1 MDDATLDDLV
11 ALVPPLLQCLE
22 ALRFV
27 ARYLNPAEFADLL
40 QAVGTPE
47 TALQAALPRLARWP
61 TEMAGLRERLEASS
75 AATLAAF
82 AALRAIEE
90 RGGDVRAAYR
100 ALRHAPAA
108 HEALYPLAAVLPPV
122 SHFFTD
128 PAMRDDSDLQKR
140 LAAPR
145 SRDDAGI
152 LHADNEPGSRGG
164 FSLYVP
170 EYYTPDQSW
179 PLVVAL
185 HGGSG
190 NGRSFL
196 WTWLPEARSHGAI
209 LVSPTAVGSTWALM
223 GEDADTPNL
232 ARIVDFVRGRWNV
245 DDKRILMTG
254 MSDGGTF
261 CYVSGLVSG
270 SPFTHLAPVAA
281 AFHPMIAEM
290 ADPQRLGGLP
300 IFLVHGV
307 LDWMFPVD
315 LARQAARALS
325 AAGARVTFRELDDL
339 SHTYPRDMNAPMLA
353 WLREPT

>member
-27 ARYLNPAEFADLL
+27 ARFLNPMDLDAVME
-40 QAVGTPE
+40 AVGTPE
-47 TALQAALPRLARWP
+47 EPLRAALPRLAGWP
-61 TEMAGLRERLEASS
+61 AEMTGLRERLDTAG

-82 AALRAIEE
+82 EGLRAGRE
-90 RGGDVRAAYR
+90 RVGDVRDAYR
-100 ALRHAPAA
+100 ALRHAPRA

-128 PAMRDDSDLQKR
+128 PGLRDDSDLQKR

-152 LHADNEPGSRGG
+152 LHAGNEPGSRGG

-209 LVSPTAVGSTWALM
+209 LVSPTAVGDTWALM
-223 GEDADTPNL
+223 GDDADTPNL
-232 ARIVDFVRGRWNV
+232 ARIIDFVRGRWNV

-261 CYVSGLVSG
+261 CYVSGLVEP

-290 ADPQRLGGLP
+290 ADQERLRGLP
-300 IFLVHGV
+300 IFLVHGA

-315 LARQAARALS
+315 VARQAAQVLS
-325 AAGARVTFRELDDL
+325 AAGARVTYRELADL
-339 SHTYPRDMNAPMLA
+339 SHCYPREMNAAMLA
-353 WLREPT
+353 WLRE